1 MNFLPVQIFPPL
13 LEGLKNNSC
22 QCPHWGYIVEGELLL
37 KYDDGSEENLATGD
51 VLYMP
56 PGHSAIVK
64 KDLKIVDFSPE
75 KELNEVMAHI
85 AKKMAQFS
93 Q

>member
-1 MNFLPVQIFPPL
+1 M
-13 LEGLKNNSC
+13 
-22 QCPHWGYIVEGELLL
+22 EGELLL

-51 VLYMP
+51 VFYMP
-56 PGHSAIVK
+56 PGHTAIVK
-64 KDLKIVDFSPE
+64 KDLKIIDFSPE
-75 KELNEVMAHI
+75 KELNVVMAHI